1 MNLRPEILEVVN
13 QAWQTAR
20 KYPAS
25 REGISQAIKDFGGQQ
40 TLRQGLKAL
49 DNPKVINTLS
59 TFGVNTEDL
68 KNMGSSFLEKSS
80 STDASD
86 IKSRLARL
94 QGK

>member
-49 DNPKVINTLS
+49 DNPKVINT
-59 TFGVNTEDL
+59 
-68 KNMGSSFLEKSS
+68 
-80 STDASD
+80 
-86 IKSRLARL
+86 
-94 QGK
+94 